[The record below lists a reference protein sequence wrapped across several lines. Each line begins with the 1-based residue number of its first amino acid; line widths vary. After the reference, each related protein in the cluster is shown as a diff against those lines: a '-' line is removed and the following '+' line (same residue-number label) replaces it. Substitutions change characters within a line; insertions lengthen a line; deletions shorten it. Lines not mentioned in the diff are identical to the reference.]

1 MLEKRWRLHG
11 ERLSAAL
18 EDLLSRS
25 PSGKLICDLAYACQ
39 PHASASLL
47 VLNPFYRSPNP

>member
-47 VLNPFYRSPNP
+47 VLNPSTPQS